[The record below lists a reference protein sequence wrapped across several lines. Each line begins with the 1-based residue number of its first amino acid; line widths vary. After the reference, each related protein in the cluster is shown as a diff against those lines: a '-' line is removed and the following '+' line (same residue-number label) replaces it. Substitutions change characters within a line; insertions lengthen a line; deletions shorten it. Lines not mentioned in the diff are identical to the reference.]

1 MAATHDVPVPDTS
14 YLQESD
20 APVVPARVRSVLA
33 KLPSRLQGQQA
44 PSLGRVTPAA
54 WRLLD
59 VAAVIGPTFAV
70 EEAAEVM
77 GEPLGQVMPL
87 LCDALASGVIVATG
101 ECLTFRH
108 ELVRQAIYEG
118 VPSPIRMAL
127 HRRIGDRDVELAD
140 TAVDPHADLPDAT
153 VGADSP
159 DVAGADDTGLCQPAT
174 WPADSPEPV
183 LDDAPDAD
191 ADPAPAPGPES
202 VPIVV
207 DRLGGITTQVKARLA
222 MGDRAGAAD
231 LARQALAGKRPQ
243 DGLAELHLELAHLSF
258 LAGRPDQ
265 SVLHAE
271 AVFRQASVGAAAGAG
286 AEVMRLFG
294 WMLDGQLTVAH
305 RRAEALLGGAVGPG
319 SDDALA
325 GAFTT
330 LAFIAWDEGR
340 VSDTIGFLQAA
351 VRRADD
357 AKFPVR
363 CPLPRFALA
372 AVYLAVGDFRRA
384 CNLHAAGRD
393 RVRRSAGAGWAAG
406 PAILQARLSL
416 ATGRLGA
423 AHDEAEAGLALAR
436 RHGTDLLAPPA
447 LLVLAFV
454 ALMRGDL
461 GRAEAHLEQLDETS
475 PGGRALAGA
484 TSFLWAR
491 AQLAEARQGPNAA
504 FGVVAAVY
512 EDPAMHRRLLVAE
525 PAAAPWLVRTA
536 LAVGELSAAERIA
549 ACVERLAADNA
560 PFSVVV
566 GSGAHA
572 QALLNRDAETLER
585 LGTEHRHPWA
595 RAAACEDA
603 GDLLAQGGH
612 RCRGRAQLERALAAN
627 EQMGAS
633 YHAARVRIRLLE
645 LGSGQ
650 RRSRHS
656 PRPVSGWGSLTDA
669 ERRVTDLVA
678 EGLSNPKVAER
689 LFLSRHTV
697 DFHLRQVFRKLNVGS
712 RVELARLVL
721 VRDAAA

>member
-1 MAATHDVPVPDTS
+1 MAASRDLPAPVLDPVPDTGS
-14 YLQESD
+14 VQELD
-20 APVVPARVRSVLA
+20 PPYVPARVRSVLA
-33 KLPSRLQGQQA
+33 KLPSRLQDQQA

-54 WRLLD
+54 WRILD
-59 VAAVIGPTFAV
+59 VAAVIGPTFSV

-77 GEPLGQVMPL
+77 GEPLGQVIPPL
-87 LCDALASGVIVATG
+87 RDALASGVIVPTG
-101 ECLTFRH
+101 EDLAFRH
-108 ELVRQAIYEG
+108 ELVRQAIYQG

-140 TAVDPHADLPDAT
+140 AAVDARADWPDAT
-153 VGADSP
+153 VGPDTSADTS
-159 DVAGADDTGLCQPAT
+159 DAADAEDPGLDQPAT
-174 WPADSPEPV
+174 PDDTPEPV
-183 LDDAPDAD
+183 LDSASC
-191 ADPAPAPGPES
+191 S
-202 VPIVV
+202 VPPDV
-207 DRLGGITTQVKARLA
+207 DRLAGVTTQVKVRLA

-231 LARQALAGKRPQ
+231 LARHALAGKRPQ
-243 DGLAELHLELAHLSF
+243 DGVAELHLELAHLSF
-258 LAGRPDQ
+258 LAGRPDE
-265 SVLHAE
+265 SVAHAE

-294 WMLDGQLTVAH
+294 WMLEGQLTVAH

-319 SDDALA
+319 GDDALA

-330 LAFIAWDEGR
+330 LAFVAWNEGR

-351 VRRADD
+351 VRRADE
-357 AKFPVR
+357 AKFSVG

-384 CNLHAAGRD
+384 CNLHTAGRD

-416 ATGRLGA
+416 ATGRLSA
-423 AHDEAEAGLALAR
+423 AYDEAEAGLALAR
-436 RHGTDLLAPPA
+436 RHGTDLLEPPA
-447 LLVLAFV
+447 LLVLTMV
-454 ALMRGDL
+454 ALMRGDIE
-461 GRAEAHLEQLDETS
+461 GAEAHLEQFDAAA
-475 PGGRALAGA
+475 PGGRALSGA
-484 TSFLWAR
+484 TSLLWAR
-491 AQLAEARQGPNAA
+491 AQVAEARRGPEAA
-504 FGVVAAVY
+504 FAVMAAAY
-512 EDPAMHRRLLVAE
+512 ENPATHRRLLVSE
-525 PAAAPWLVRTA
+525 PAASPWLVRTA
-536 LAVGELSAAERIA
+536 LAVGELAAAEQIA
-549 ACVERLAADNA
+549 ACVERLAADNSS
-560 PFSVVV
+560 FSVVV
-566 GSGAHA
+566 GSAAHTR
-572 QALLNRDAETLER
+572 ALLNRDAETLER

-612 RCRGRAQLERALAAN
+612 RCRGRSQLERALAAN

-633 YHAARVRIRLLE
+633 YHGARVRTRLRE

-656 PRPVSGWGSLTDA
+656 PRPVSGWASLTDA

-712 RVELARLVL
+712 RVELARLVS

>member
-14 YLQESD
+14 SRQELD
-20 APVVPARVRSVLA
+20 TPIVPARVRSVLA
-33 KLPSRLQGQQA
+33 QLPSRLQGQQA

-59 VAAVIGPTFAV
+59 AAAVIGPIFSV

-77 GEPLGQVMPL
+77 GEPLGQMMPL
-87 LCDALASGVIVATG
+87 LRDALASGVIVPTG
-101 ECLTFRH
+101 EGVAFRH
-108 ELVRQAIYEG
+108 ELVRQAIYQE

-140 TAVDPHADLPDAT
+140 AAVDARADVPNAT
-153 VGADSP
+153 FGVDSP
-159 DVAGADDTGLCQPAT
+159 DVARADDTGPDKPAT
-174 WPADSPEPV
+174 WPADRPEPV
-183 LDDAPDAD
+183 LDDAPGSD
-191 ADPAPAPGPES
+191 ADPVPGPES
-202 VPIVV
+202 VPIAV
-207 DRLGGITTQVKARLA
+207 DCLAGVTTQVKARLA
-222 MGDRAGAAD
+222 RGDKASAAG
-231 LARQALAGKRPQ
+231 LARQVLAGKRPQ
-243 DGLAELHLELAHLSF
+243 DGLVELHLELAHLSF

-265 SVLHAE
+265 SVAHAE
-271 AVFRQASVGAAAGAG
+271 AVFRQASLGVAAGAG

-294 WMLDGQLTVAH
+294 WLLGGQRTVAH

-319 SDDALA
+319 GDDALA

-357 AKFPVR
+357 AKLLVGS
-363 CPLPRFALA
+363 PLPRFALA
-372 AVYLAVGDFRRA
+372 TVYLAVGDFRRA
-384 CNLHAAGRD
+384 CKLHAAGRD

-416 ATGRLGA
+416 ATGRLDA

-436 RHGTDLLAPPA
+436 QHGTDLLASPA
-447 LLVLAFV
+447 LLVLALV

-461 GRAEAHLEQLDETS
+461 GLAEAHLEQLDGTS
-475 PGGRALAGA
+475 PGGRALSGE
-484 TSFLWAR
+484 TSLLWVR
-491 AQLAEARQGPNAA
+491 AQLAEARRGPEAA
-504 FGVVAAVY
+504 FGVMAAVY
-512 EDPAMHRRLLVAE
+512 EDPASHRRLLVAE
-525 PAAAPWLVRTA
+525 PAAPPWLVRTA
-536 LAVGELSAAERIA
+536 LAVGEPASAERIA
-549 ACVERLAADNA
+549 ACIEQVAADNG

-566 GSGAHA
+566 GSAAHTR
-572 QALLNRDAETLER
+572 ALLNRDAETLER
-585 LGTEHRHPWA
+585 LGIEHRHPWA

-612 RCRGRAQLERALAAN
+612 RCRGRAQLERGLAAN

-633 YHAARVRIRLLE
+633 YHAARVRARLLE

-656 PRPVSGWGSLTDA
+656 PRPVSGWASLTDA

-712 RVELARLVL
+712 RVELARLVSA
-721 VRDAAA
+721 RDAAA

>member
-14 YLQESD
+14 SLQESD
-20 APVVPARVRSVLA
+20 APVVLARVRSVLA

-101 ECLTFRH
+101 EGLAFRH

-140 TAVDPHADLPDAT
+140 AAVDAHADLPDAT

-159 DVAGADDTGLCQPAT
+159 HVAGADDTGPCQPAT

-191 ADPAPAPGPES
+191 PAPAPGPES
-202 VPIVV
+202 VTVAV
-207 DRLGGITTQVKARLA
+207 DPLAGVTTQVKALVA
-222 MGDRAGAAD
+222 VGDLAGAAD
-231 LARQALAGKRPQ
+231 LARQALAGKRPN
-243 DGLAELHLELAHLSF
+243 DGLAELHLELAYLSF
-258 LAGRPDQ
+258 LAGRLDQ
-265 SVLHAE
+265 AVAHAE

-294 WMLDGQLTVAH
+294 WMLEGQLTVAH

-319 SDDALA
+319 GDDALA

-330 LAFIAWDEGR
+330 LAFIAWNEGR

-357 AKFPVR
+357 TPFPAG

-384 CNLHAAGRD
+384 CNLHMAGRV
-393 RVRRSAGAGWAAG
+393 RVRRAAGAGWAAG
-406 PAILQARLSL
+406 PVILQARLSL

-461 GRAEAHLEQLDETS
+461 GRAEAHLEQLDGTP
-475 PGGRALAGA
+475 PGGRALSGA

-491 AQLAEARQGPNAA
+491 AQLAGARRGPEAG
-504 FGVVAAVY
+504 FGVMAAVY
-512 EDPAMHRRLLVAE
+512 EDPATHRRLLVAE

-536 LAVGELSAAERIA
+536 LAVGELAAAERIA
-549 ACVERLAADNA
+549 ACVERLAADNG

-656 PRPVSGWGSLTDA
+656 PRPVSGWASLTDA

>member
-1 MAATHDVPVPDTS
+1 MAAIRDVPVPDTS
-14 YLQESD
+14 SLQELD
-20 APVVPARVRSVLA
+20 PPIVPARVRSVLA

-44 PSLGRVTPAA
+44 PNLGRVTPDA

-59 VAAVIGPTFAV
+59 VAAVMGPTFSV
-70 EEAAEVM
+70 EGAAEVM
-77 GEPLGQVMPL
+77 GEPLGQVMPPL
-87 LCDALASGVIVATG
+87 RDALASGVIVPTG
-101 ECLTFRH
+101 EGLAFRY
-108 ELVRQAIYEG
+108 ELVRQAIYQG

-127 HRRIGDRDVELAD
+127 HRRIGDRDVGLAD
-140 TAVDPHADLPDAT
+140 AAVDARADSPDAT
-153 VGADSP
+153 FGADSP
-159 DVAGADDTGLCQPAT
+159 DVVGADDTGCSGAYK
-174 WPADSPEPV
+174 V
-183 LDDAPDAD
+183 
-191 ADPAPAPGPES
+191 PGPES
-202 VPIVV
+202 VPVAV
-207 DRLGGITTQVKARLA
+207 DPPAGVTTQVKALVA
-222 MGDRAGAAD
+222 VGDLAGAAD
-231 LARQALAGKRPQ
+231 LARHALAGKRPN
-243 DGLAELHLELAHLSF
+243 DGLAELHVELAYLSF
-258 LAGRPDQ
+258 LAGRLDQ
-265 SVLHAE
+265 AVAHAE

-294 WMLDGQLTVAH
+294 WMLEGQLTVAH

-319 SDDALA
+319 GDDALA

-330 LAFIAWDEGR
+330 LAFIAWNEGR

-357 AKFPVR
+357 TPFPAG

-384 CNLHAAGRD
+384 GNLHMAGRD
-393 RVRRSAGAGWAAG
+393 RMRRSAGAGWAAG
-406 PAILQARLSL
+406 PTILQARLSL

-447 LLVLAFV
+447 LLVLALV

-461 GRAEAHLEQLDETS
+461 GLAEAHLEQLDRT
-475 PGGRALAGA
+475 PAGGRALSGA

-491 AQLAEARQGPNAA
+491 AQLAAARQGPEAA
-504 FGVVAAVY
+504 FDVMAAVY
-512 EDPAMHRRLLVAE
+512 EDPATHRRLLVAE

-549 ACVERLAADNA
+549 ACVERLAADPA

-585 LGTEHRHPWA
+585 LGIEHRHPWA

-633 YHAARVRIRLLE
+633 YHAARVRTRLVE

>member
-1 MAATHDVPVPDTS
+1 MPDTTS
-14 YLQESD
+14 VHELEP
-20 APVVPARVRSVLA
+20 AIVPTRVRSVLA

-44 PSLGRVTPAA
+44 RSLGRVTPGA

-59 VAAVIGPTFAV
+59 VTAVIGPTFSV

-77 GEPLGQVMPL
+77 GEPLGQVMPPL
-87 LCDALASGVIVATG
+87 RDALASGVIVPTG
-101 ECLTFRH
+101 DGLAFRH
-108 ELVRQAIYEG
+108 ELVRQAIYQG

-140 TAVDPHADLPDAT
+140 AAIDAHADLPDAT
-153 VGADSP
+153 VAAGSPDATVAADSP
-159 DVAGADDTGLCQPAT
+159 DAAGADDTARDQPPTRRAVR
-174 WPADSPEPV
+174 PEPV
-183 LDDAPDAD
+183 SQDAPCSDP
-191 ADPAPAPGPES
+191 DPAPES
-202 VPIVV
+202 LPIAL
-207 DRLGGITTQVKARLA
+207 DRLEGVANQVKALLA

-231 LARQALAGKRPQ
+231 LARRALAARRPQ
-243 DGLAELHLELAHLSF
+243 DGVAELHLELAHLCF

-265 SVLHAE
+265 SVAHAD
-271 AVFRQASVGAAAGAG
+271 AVFREASIGAAAGAA

-294 WMLDGQLTVAH
+294 WMLEGQLTVAH

-319 SDDALA
+319 GDGALA
-325 GAFTT
+325 GALTT
-330 LAFIAWDEGR
+330 LAFVAWNEGR

-357 AKFPVR
+357 AKFSVG

-372 AVYLAVGDFRRA
+372 AAYLAIGDFRRA
-384 CNLHAAGRD
+384 FNLHAAGRD

-406 PAILQARLSL
+406 PDILQARLSL

-436 RHGTDLLAPPA
+436 RQGTDLLASPA
-447 LLVLAFV
+447 LLVMALV

-461 GRAEAHLEQLDETS
+461 AVAEGHLEELDATS
-475 PGGRALAGA
+475 PGGRALTGA
-484 TSFLWAR
+484 TSLLWAR
-491 AQLAEARQGPNAA
+491 AQLAEARHGPEAG
-504 FGVVAAVY
+504 FGVMAAVY
-512 EDPAMHRRLLVAE
+512 EDPASHRRLLVAE
-525 PAAAPWLVRTA
+525 PAASRWLVRTA
-536 LAVGELSAAERIA
+536 LAVGELAAAERVA
-549 ACVERLAADNA
+549 ACIERLATDNEMY
-560 PFSVVV
+560 SVVV
-566 GSGAHA
+566 GSAEHTR
-572 QALLNRDAETLER
+572 ALLNRDAETLER
-585 LGTEHRHPWA
+585 LGSEHRHPGA

-612 RCRGRAQLERALAAN
+612 RCRGRSQLERALAAN

-633 YHAARVRIRLLE
+633 YHAARVRTLLGE

-656 PRPVSGWGSLTDA
+656 PRPVSGWASLTDA

-678 EGLSNPKVAER
+678 QGLSNPKVAER

-721 VRDAAA
+721 VRDGSA

>member
-1 MAATHDVPVPDTS
+1 
-14 YLQESD
+14 
-20 APVVPARVRSVLA
+20 
-33 KLPSRLQGQQA
+33 
-44 PSLGRVTPAA
+44 
-54 WRLLD
+54 
-59 VAAVIGPTFAV
+59 
-70 EEAAEVM
+70 
-77 GEPLGQVMPL
+77 
-87 LCDALASGVIVATG
+87 
-101 ECLTFRH
+101 
-108 ELVRQAIYEG
+108 
-118 VPSPIRMAL
+118 
-127 HRRIGDRDVELAD
+127 
-140 TAVDPHADLPDAT
+140 
-153 VGADSP
+153 
-159 DVAGADDTGLCQPAT
+159 
-174 WPADSPEPV
+174 
-183 LDDAPDAD
+183 
-191 ADPAPAPGPES
+191 
-202 VPIVV
+202 
-207 DRLGGITTQVKARLA
+207 
-222 MGDRAGAAD
+222 
-231 LARQALAGKRPQ
+231 
-243 DGLAELHLELAHLSF
+243 
-258 LAGRPDQ
+258 
-265 SVLHAE
+265 
-271 AVFRQASVGAAAGAG
+271 
-286 AEVMRLFG
+286 
-294 WMLDGQLTVAH
+294 
-305 RRAEALLGGAVGPG
+305 
-319 SDDALA
+319 
-325 GAFTT
+325 
-330 LAFIAWDEGR
+330 
-340 VSDTIGFLQAA
+340 

-384 CNLHAAGRD
+384 CNLHTAGRD
-393 RVRRSAGAGWAAG
+393 QVRRSAGAGWAAG

-436 RHGTDLLAPPA
+436 RHGTDLLAPSA
-447 LLVLAFV
+447 LLVLALV

-461 GRAEAHLEQLDETS
+461 GLAEAHLEQFDGTS

-491 AQLAEARQGPNAA
+491 AQLAEARQGPKAA
-504 FGVVAAVY
+504 FGVMAAVY
-512 EDPAMHRRLLVAE
+512 EDPAHHRRLLVAE
-525 PAAAPWLVRTA
+525 PAAPPWLVRTA
-536 LAVGELSAAERIA
+536 LAVGELSAAERIV

-585 LGTEHRHPWA
+585 LGIEHRHPWA

-612 RCRGRAQLERALAAN
+612 RCRGRAQLERALAAH

-633 YHAARVRIRLLE
+633 YHAARVRARLLE

>member
-1 MAATHDVPVPDTS
+1 MATTHDVPVPDPS
-14 YLQESD
+14 FLHESD
-20 APVVPARVRSVLA
+20 PPVVPARVRSVLA

-44 PSLGRVTPAA
+44 PSLGRVTPDA

-59 VAAVIGPTFAV
+59 VAAVMGPTFSV
-70 EEAAEVM
+70 EGAAEVM
-77 GEPLGQVMPL
+77 GEPLGQLMPPL
-87 LCDALASGVIVATG
+87 RDALASGVIVPTG
-101 ECLTFRH
+101 EGLAFRY
-108 ELVRQAIYEG
+108 ELVRQAIYQG

-127 HRRIGDRDVELAD
+127 HRRIEDRDVELAD
-140 TAVDPHADLPDAT
+140 AALDARR
-153 VGADSP
+153 D
-159 DVAGADDTGLCQPAT
+159 QPAT
-174 WPADSPEPV
+174 WPADRPEPV
-183 LDDAPDAD
+183 LDDAACSGASPV
-191 ADPAPAPGPES
+191 PGLES
-202 VPIVV
+202 VPVAV
-207 DRLGGITTQVKARLA
+207 DPLAGVATQVKALVA
-222 MGDRAGAAD
+222 MGDLAGAAD
-231 LARQALAGKRPQ
+231 LARQSLAGKRPH
-243 DGLAELHLELAHLSF
+243 DGLAQLHLELAHLSF

-271 AVFRQASVGAAAGAG
+271 AVFRQPSVGAAAGAG

-325 GAFTT
+325 GALTT

-340 VSDTIGFLQAA
+340 LSDTIGFLQAA

-363 CPLPRFALA
+363 CPLARFALA

-384 CNLHAAGRD
+384 CNLHLAGRD
-393 RVRRSAGAGWAAG
+393 RLRRSAGAGWAAG

-447 LLVLAFV
+447 LLVLTFV

-461 GRAEAHLEQLDETS
+461 GLAEAHLEHLDGTP
-475 PGGRALAGA
+475 PGGRALSGA

-491 AQLAEARQGPNAA
+491 AQLAEARRGPEAA
-504 FGVVAAVY
+504 FGVMAAVY
-512 EDPAMHRRLLVAE
+512 EDPASHRRLLVAE

-536 LAVGELSAAERIA
+536 LAVGQLAAAERMA
-549 ACVERLAADNA
+549 ACVERLAADNG

-585 LGTEHRHPWA
+585 LGNEHRHPWA

-612 RCRGRAQLERALAAN
+612 RGRGRGQLERALAAN

-633 YHAARVRIRLLE
+633 YHAARVRARLLE

-650 RRSRHS
+650 RRSRRS

-712 RVELARLVL
+712 RVELARLVV